1 MCVHSFSTF
10 SLMVYSI
17 YSPDDSFDFS
27 NITLAKPI
35 AVQGGSYFTK
45 IQYNK
50 TPLYIQTP
58 QSKTRQGF
66 VKSGKKYYCDLM
78 VDSMSGG
85 SIVQWFENL
94 EEQCRK
100 CIYEK
105 SNEWFQNDLE
115 ESDIENA
122 FHSSVRIFKSGK
134 FYLIRA
140 NVKNDTYQLPVIKIY
155 NEQEEPL
162 TMEDIVETTDMV
174 SILEIEGLKF
184 TSRNFQLEI
193 GVRQMMVM
201 DKNPIFDTYL
211 IKKPLHT
218 KDTHKDTH
226 KDAPQVEDTP
236 PVEEDTSLNEVKVEE
251 PKVEEETSLNEVK
264 VEEPKVE
271 KPKVEDEPFKKDYL
285 EEPSIEQ
292 DITLNFEEIPT
303 ENDLK
308 ELDDLPLE
316 NTLEPPI
323 QLKKPNE
330 VYYELYREARNKAKV
345 AKRNALQAYL
355 EAKNIKKTYMVENIE
370 DSDSDL
376 DAEIE
381 EMSEDEL

>member
-174 SILEIEGLKF
+174 SILEI
-184 TSRNFQLEI
+184 
-193 GVRQMMVM
+193 
-201 DKNPIFDTYL
+201 
-211 IKKPLHT
+211 
-218 KDTHKDTH
+218 
-226 KDAPQVEDTP
+226 
-236 PVEEDTSLNEVKVEE
+236 
-251 PKVEEETSLNEVK
+251 
-264 VEEPKVE
+264 
-271 KPKVEDEPFKKDYL
+271 
-285 EEPSIEQ
+285 
-292 DITLNFEEIPT
+292 
-303 ENDLK
+303 
-308 ELDDLPLE
+308 
-316 NTLEPPI
+316 
-323 QLKKPNE
+323 
-330 VYYELYREARNKAKV
+330 
-345 AKRNALQAYL
+345 
-355 EAKNIKKTYMVENIE
+355 
-370 DSDSDL
+370 
-376 DAEIE
+376 
-381 EMSEDEL
+381 

>member
-1 MCVHSFSTF
+1 
-10 SLMVYSI
+10 
-17 YSPDDSFDFS
+17 
-27 NITLAKPI
+27 
-35 AVQGGSYFTK
+35 
-45 IQYNK
+45 
-50 TPLYIQTP
+50 
-58 QSKTRQGF
+58 
-66 VKSGKKYYCDLM
+66 
-78 VDSMSGG
+78 
-85 SIVQWFENL
+85 
-94 EEQCRK
+94 
-100 CIYEK
+100 
-105 SNEWFQNDLE
+105 
-115 ESDIENA
+115 
-122 FHSSVRIFKSGK
+122 
-134 FYLIRA
+134 
-140 NVKNDTYQLPVIKIY
+140 
-155 NEQEEPL
+155 
-162 TMEDIVETTDMV
+162 
-174 SILEIEGLKF
+174 
-184 TSRNFQLEI
+184 
-193 GVRQMMVM
+193 MMVM